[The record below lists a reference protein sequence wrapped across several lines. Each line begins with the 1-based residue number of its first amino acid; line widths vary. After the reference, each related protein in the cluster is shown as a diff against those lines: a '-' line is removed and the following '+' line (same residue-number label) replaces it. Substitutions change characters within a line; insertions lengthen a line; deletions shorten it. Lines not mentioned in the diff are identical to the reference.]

1 MTSGASF
8 EEKYT
13 HYTVALRARC
23 EMLIGAC
30 LAAALRA
37 LQISLRSMFA

>member
-8 EEKYT
+8 AEKYT
-13 HYTVALRARC
+13 HYTDPSGDRC

-37 LQISLRSMFA
+37 PQISLRSMVA

>member
-8 EEKYT
+8 AGKYT
-13 HYTVALRARC
+13 HYTDPSGDRC
-23 EMLIGAC
+23 EALIAGW

-37 LQISLRSMFA
+37 LQISLRSIDA

>member
-8 EEKYT
+8 ADKYT
-13 HYTVALRARC
+13 HYTDPSGDRC

-30 LAAALRA
+30 LASALRA
-37 LQISLRSMFA
+37 LQISLRSMAA

>member
-8 EEKYT
+8 RGKYT
-13 HYTVALRARC
+13 HYTDPSGDRC

-30 LAAALRA
+30 LASALRA
-37 LQISLRSMFA
+37 LQNSLRSTVS